1 MASTSG
7 LVLAGYYLANENIKD
22 LRYVQL
28 SECLLYRGKGI
39 KALHSVYQNNSSR
52 ILNLCVH
59 IYSWKCFFDSY
70 EKCGQR
76 IADKIA
82 ENFSSACLVVVSTM
96 IFFRILQCCLLA
108 HRFITKHNRF
118 RKSYQFIH
126 EYIQPRLC
134 KSVPTCL
141 TFGSAWYRCERGDQ
155 LPVLR
160 FFIFFFQVL
169 RVILG
174 IVY

>member
-1 MASTSG
+1 MATTSG

-28 SECLLYRGKGI
+28 SECLLYSGKGI
-39 KALHSVYQNNSSR
+39 KALHSVYQNNLSR
-52 ILNLCVH
+52 ILNLCVY
-59 IYSWKCFFDSY
+59 IYSLIYFFDSY

-96 IFFRILQCCLLA
+96 IFHVFKCCLLA
-108 HRFITKHNRF
+108 HSFITKCNII

-126 EYIQPRLC
+126 EY
-134 KSVPTCL
+134 
-141 TFGSAWYRCERGDQ
+141 F
-155 LPVLR
+155 
-160 FFIFFFQVL
+160 
-169 RVILG
+169 
-174 IVY
+174 

>member
-59 IYSWKCFFDSY
+59 IYS
-70 EKCGQR
+70 
-76 IADKIA
+76 
-82 ENFSSACLVVVSTM
+82 
-96 IFFRILQCCLLA
+96 
-108 HRFITKHNRF
+108 
-118 RKSYQFIH
+118 
-126 EYIQPRLC
+126 
-134 KSVPTCL
+134 
-141 TFGSAWYRCERGDQ
+141 
-155 LPVLR
+155 
-160 FFIFFFQVL
+160 
-169 RVILG
+169 
-174 IVY
+174 